1 MLSRSAL
8 LALTAALPL
17 LAVGSP
23 AAQAQRCDTNIR
35 VTNESSSIVTGI
47 YYNPT
52 GNRSWGTNRLGTAEV
67 FPRRSVRFRLAN
79 EVPYDF
85 RIVWITSATDELRNV
100 DICRISEVVITDR
113 GMRVR

>member
-17 LAVGSP
+17 LAVGSH

-47 YYNPT
+47 YFNPT
-52 GNRSWGTNRLGTAEV
+52 GVRSWGTNRLGTAEV
-67 FPRRSVRFRLAN
+67 YPRRSVRFRLAN

-100 DICRISEVVITDR
+100 DICRVNEVVITDR

>member
-1 MLSRSAL
+1 MHLRPAL
-8 LALTAALPL
+8 LALSVTILAALSS
-17 LAVGSP
+17 G
-23 AAQAQRCDTNIR
+23 AQAQRCDTNIR

-47 YYNPT
+47 HFNPSS
-52 GNRSWGTNRLGTAEV
+52 NRNWGPNRLGTAEV
-67 FPRRSVRFRLAN
+67 FPRRSVQFRLGN

-100 DICRISEVVITDR
+100 DICRVNEVVITDR